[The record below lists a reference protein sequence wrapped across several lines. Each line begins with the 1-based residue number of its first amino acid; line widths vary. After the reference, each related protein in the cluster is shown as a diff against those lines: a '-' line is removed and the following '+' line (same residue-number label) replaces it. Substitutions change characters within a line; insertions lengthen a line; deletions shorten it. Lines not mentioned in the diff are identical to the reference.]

1 MINEYDITIEDL
13 PEDLADIAQLIG
25 LEATLKLVSA
35 RGGESIYIHKA
46 DRVALSARD
55 RKICKEFNGR
65 NYSDLAQT
73 YNLSVSQIRSI
84 LNDGRK
90 KSRCGKKEWQLE
102 LPFD

>member
-1 MINEYDITIEDL
+1 MIDNYDITIEDL
-13 PEDLADIAQLIG
+13 PDDLADIAQLIG
-25 LEATLKLVSA
+25 LDATLKLVAA

-55 RKICKEFNGR
+55 RKISREFTGR

-84 LNDGRK
+84 LNEARK
-90 KSRCGKKEWQLE
+90 KSRCGKREWQLE